1 MPRVTIDLESLGLT
15 LTSGTQYRFDLDED
29 FIHDTTY
36 KLPNIPNDT
45 FALVEASVPKVHNIT
60 FGTGENI
67 VLEVG
72 VSNIEGRYFEEGYI
86 ATDYIQIEGGNIYLY
101 DDSSTLLQTYL
112 VPTDVLISEDKS
124 KVILPATGLLS
135 DTSTYH
141 IEVEANM
148 FRNLLGVNTSQE
160 IDFVYDYPGTGTT
173 LSANVSCAFTSDTFL
188 SVIYGSRNYTFDL
201 TGTQNYQEFGNAI
214 AMNNEYIVTIDNADP
229 SIKSSPLANDTMS
242 IYSFDGSS
250 NSLVDTIEVEDSN
263 QTFNEIFVINGNA
276 SADAYVLSDT
286 YLYSLKDNQLS
297 MIQQITGTNYVGC
310 SQTGIFGY
318 VDSSDSITLKVYRD
332 VNLSGLAGTVETVT
346 LPQITQNPL
355 VLVSNAF
362 IVVADTS
369 YSGIQ
374 SKIYVYDTT
383 TLELVNNISTTSK
396 VYFNKDTI
404 SLVGANFYYLTP
416 SPSDINYINV
426 LTGVEATLVSEYL
439 RHTKSTDNLLIV
451 TYISSGTDTL
461 DVYRADNTLVS
472 RITPTG
478 LSAISEVAISETGY
492 CYSLPDDNTN
502 TGKITYVSF

>member
-1 MPRVTIDLESLGLT
+1 MPRVTIDLESLGLS

-45 FALVEASVPKVHNIT
+45 FALVQASVPRVHNIT

-67 VLEVG
+67 VLDVG
-72 VSNIEGRYFEEGYI
+72 VSTIEGRYFEEGYI

-124 KVILPATGLLS
+124 KVILPASGLLS

-148 FRNLLGVNTSQE
+148 FRNLLGVSTTQE
-160 IDFVYDYPGTGTT
+160 IDFVYAYPGTGTD
-173 LSANVSCAFTSDTFL
+173 LSANITSNFTTDTFL
-188 SVIYGSRNYTFDL
+188 SIIYGSRSYTFDL
-201 TGTQNYQEFGNAI
+201 TGTQNYEEFGNAI
-214 AMNNEYIVTIDNADP
+214 AMNNDYIVTIDNADP
-229 SIKSSPLANDTMS
+229 SIKSSPLAGDTMS

-263 QTFNEIFVINGNA
+263 QTFNELFVINGNA
-276 SADAYVLSDT
+276 SADAYVLSDR

-297 MIQQITGTNYVGC
+297 MIQQITDGLYVGC
-310 SQTGIFGY
+310 SQTGIFAY
-318 VDSSDSITLKVYRD
+318 VDNTDYNTLKVYRD

-346 LPQITQNPL
+346 LPETTSYPY

-362 IVVADTS
+362 IVVADSS
-369 YSGIQ
+369 YSAIQ
-374 SKIYVYDTT
+374 SKIYVYDAT

-396 VYFNKDTI
+396 VNFNKDTI
-404 SLVGANFYYLTP
+404 SLVGANFYYTVT
-416 SPSDINYINV
+416 SAINYINV

-461 DVYRADNTLVS
+461 DVYKADNSLVA

-478 LSAISEVAISETGY
+478 LGTDSEVAISETGY